1 LWPGD
6 DLVRKALRTMPVDP
20 PAVRPRLRM
29 LIEAIEDKRRSDL
42 SEGAPCERDLTVEHV
57 MPLGWRSYWAP
68 GGVDPATAVLR
79 DTVIHTLGNLTL
91 VRWKLNAALA
101 NLPWTDEQATAEGLG
116 RTGKRSELANHSRL
130 TINAEL
136 VASDTWTEATIAAR
150 TAELAETI
158 LEIWPAPTAAT
169 VVRAA
174 PLPAGVRAAPL
185 PAADLG
191 HSRVIGDQVTLP
203 SPRSAEMED
212 DEYISAIFAKGDV
225 DEDGVDEDGSVR
237 GADED
242 AVSPEAADPVE
253 DAAASRYERLAQFL
267 VAQTADTVPM
277 TFEQLEDIMED
288 PLPPSART
296 SIPFWSSTNA
306 ALGRAIVAGGFKPTN
321 VDLWNERV
329 IFARD
334 AQVRRPRRPRQHTR
348 RRNTGRQAGLDR

>member
-1 LWPGD
+1 
-6 DLVRKALRTMPVDP
+6 
-20 PAVRPRLRM
+20 
-29 LIEAIEDKRRSDL
+29 
-42 SEGAPCERDLTVEHV
+42 
-57 MPLGWRSYWAP
+57 
-68 GGVDPATAVLR
+68 
-79 DTVIHTLGNLTL
+79 
-91 VRWKLNAALA
+91 
-101 NLPWTDEQATAEGLG
+101 
-116 RTGKRSELANHSRL
+116 
-130 TINAEL
+130 
-136 VASDTWTEATIAAR
+136 
-150 TAELAETI
+150 
-158 LEIWPAPTAAT
+158 
-169 VVRAA
+169 
-174 PLPAGVRAAPL
+174 
-185 PAADLG
+185 
-191 HSRVIGDQVTLP
+191 
-203 SPRSAEMED
+203 MED

-237 GADED
+237 GTDED
-242 AVSPEAADPVE
+242 AVSPEAADPV